1 MNETS
6 VFSREYKGIEK
17 NYFPNLNAINLL
29 GINKPGSKK
38 IESHTIRA
46 NMKNTMYQSH
56 QLPQILAKVQK
67 ASKKQKNEMI
77 NNPPD
82 LHIRNPSL
90 RYMQLASNA
99 SGNQDQQQQ
108 VNTEELKPKFSERR
122 LISADVKDEATE
134 KCFSNQILKERISSK
149 HSESQNQAR
158 LIDSAKSLFIDRR
171 KSLVDHTTG

>member
-1 MNETS
+1 MDQLTDSFMNETS

-67 ASKKQKNEMI
+67 ASKK
-77 NNPPD
+77 
-82 LHIRNPSL
+82 
-90 RYMQLASNA
+90 
-99 SGNQDQQQQ
+99 
-108 VNTEELKPKFSERR
+108 
-122 LISADVKDEATE
+122 
-134 KCFSNQILKERISSK
+134 
-149 HSESQNQAR
+149 
-158 LIDSAKSLFIDRR
+158 
-171 KSLVDHTTG
+171 